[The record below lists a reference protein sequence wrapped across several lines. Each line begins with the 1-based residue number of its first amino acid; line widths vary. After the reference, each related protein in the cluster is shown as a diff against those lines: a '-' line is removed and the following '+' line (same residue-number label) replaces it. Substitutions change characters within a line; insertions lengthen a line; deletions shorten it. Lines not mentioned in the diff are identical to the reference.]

1 MGDSWGNW
9 LASRWGVALATAA
22 HRPGPRLWVRLVLCQ
37 DGLGHRTEAAL
48 PKEGLKISEKYVW
61 DCFPWGF
68 RPSTGLFVGGG
79 EGLGERGVGG
89 KQRGL
94 GSIVNLPCLLL
105 LFIGVLS
112 SS

>member
-1 MGDSWGNW
+1 M
-9 LASRWGVALATAA
+9 
-22 HRPGPRLWVRLVLCQ
+22 
-37 DGLGHRTEAAL
+37 
-48 PKEGLKISEKYVW
+48 
-61 DCFPWGF
+61 GF